1 MKLLILAAGRGTR
14 IQSSQEFVP
23 KPLIKFHELPL
34 FYWAFKSFQSWVSQG
49 LISKSDV
56 VFVIDKID
64 SEKYGLAKSIND
76 FFENQ
81 VLVIELPNRTSS
93 PVETAF
99 MGLSELR
106 KIIVLDENETLV
118 ISDCDHYFNASE
130 ILKYGNLQLNENEV
144 QVVLAEKDTND
155 LGWCFPVRNG
165 NGHIVEIREKPNN
178 LELEGIDTAYG
189 CVGVYIFPS
198 QSHFF
203 KITETL
209 VEHMSTEQYISSI
222 LNEYISLNFYVKTH
236 DIKFFVPMGTI
247 EQLDIATR
255 LIPSNFFIHDKP
267 TIFIDLDGTLI
278 FHNSGLD
285 QNRKEIEEVVPINI
299 DIFDELS
306 KFQQSGG
313 KVIVTTTRTANSNSS
328 LVSQIESFGFK
339 PDQIIFGLTGGQRL
353 LVNDIKPSAPH
364 IRTALSMNIARDYG
378 GFIIPEEIIKPTF
391 MLSDLSSES
400 RESTYLISK
409 DMKKTVT
416 KISNKSDNSKNL
428 IRYQFRWFL
437 FIQEI
442 LPRNIPKIVN
452 FFDDNYYT
460 SIETEYLSDLV
471 PLHTQL
477 ISKSSAEKKNILH
490 EFNKILEKIYSS
502 TISESQNISSILARI
517 FEEKAIPGY
526 LRALNHFN
534 FDIHEE
540 NLNLAINSDKK
551 IKNRLY
557 DFNQI
562 LNTLKD
568 IEKFAGDE
576 FFYPTALI
584 HGDPTFSNISYANG
598 RIVLLD
604 PIGSRIDPQFL
615 DNNMNLGRSPIEF
628 DISRIRLSIL
638 DKYEFWDEN
647 LTLEK
652 NDNRLSIYSNV
663 DNCESF
669 NWDVFCSAFPENF
682 KGKNRKINLL
692 IHLTTLSRIL
702 PYKLN
707 RKEKEGAYILALI
720 DFYFDMFVQENWDLF
735 K

>member
-1 MKLLILAAGRGTR
+1 MKVLILAAGRGTR
-14 IQSSQEFVP
+14 IQSSQEFIP
-23 KPLIKFHELPL
+23 KPLIKFQNLPL
-34 FYWAFKSFQSWVSQG
+34 FYWSYKSFQSWVSQG
-49 LISKSDV
+49 IISKSDI
-56 VFVIDKID
+56 VFIVDKAD

-76 FFENQ
+76 FFKNS

-106 KIIVLDENETLV
+106 KRIVLDENETLV

-130 ILKYGNLQLNENEV
+130 ILRYGNLKLNENEV
-144 QVVLAEKDTND
+144 QVVLAKKNRND

-165 NGHIVEIREKPNN
+165 KGHIVEIKEKPNT
-178 LELEGIDTAYG
+178 LELEGIDTSYG

-209 VEHMSTEQYISSI
+209 VEHMSTEQYVSAI
-222 LNEYISLNFYVKTH
+222 LNEYISLNFY
-236 DIKFFVPMGTI
+236 IKAHNIEFFIPMGTI
-247 EQLDIATR
+247 EQLDAATR

-285 QNRKEIEEVVPINI
+285 LNGKEIEKVVPVNI
-299 DIFDELS
+299 DIFTKLS

-313 KVIVTTTRTANSNSS
+313 KVIVTTTRPANSNSS
-328 LVSQIESFGFK
+328 LISQIESFGFK

-364 IRTALSMNIARDYG
+364 IRTALSMNIARDSG
-378 GFIIPEEIIKPTF
+378 DFIIPKELINPTF

-400 RESTYLISK
+400 GESTYLISR
-409 DMKKTVT
+409 DMKITVT
-416 KISNKSDNSKNL
+416 KVSNSSDNSKNL

-442 LPRNIPKIVN
+442 LPGNTPNIIN
-452 FFDDNYYT
+452 FFDDNYQI

-471 PLHTQL
+471 PIHTQL
-477 ISKSSAEKKNILH
+477 ISKSSAEKKDILH
-490 EFNKILEKIYSS
+490 EFNKILEKIYSC
-502 TISESQNISSILARI
+502 TISDSQNISPILARI

-526 LRALNHFN
+526 LKALSHFK
-534 FDIHEE
+534 FDIQEE
-540 NLNLAINSDKK
+540 NLNLTINADKK
-551 IKNRLY
+551 IRNRLY

-562 LNTLKD
+562 LDRLKN
-568 IEKFAGDE
+568 IENYTNEE
-576 FFYPTALI
+576 FYYPTALI
-584 HGDPTFSNISYANG
+584 HGDPTFSNVSYANG
-598 RIVLLD
+598 RIILLD

-615 DNNMNLGRSPIEF
+615 DNNLNLGRSPIEF
-628 DISRIRLSIL
+628 DISRIRLSLL

-647 LTLEK
+647 ITLEK
-652 NDNRLSIYSNV
+652 HDGSLSIYSSI
-663 DNCESF
+663 DKCESL
-669 NWDVFCSAFPENF
+669 NWDDFCSTFPENF
-682 KGKNRKINLL
+682 RGKNKKINLL

-702 PYKLN
+702 PYKLK
-707 RKEKEGAYILALI
+707 RKENEGAYILTLI
-720 DFYFDMFVQENWDLF
+720 DYYFDMLVQENWDLF

>member
-1 MKLLILAAGRGTR
+1 MKVLILAAGRGTR

-23 KPLIKFHELPL
+23 KPLIKFQDLPL
-34 FYWAFKSFQSWVSQG
+34 FYWAYKSFQSWVSQG

-56 VFVIDKID
+56 VFVIDKTD
-64 SEKYGLAKSIND
+64 SEKYGVAKSINN
-76 FFENQ
+76 FFDNQ
-81 VLVIELPNRTSS
+81 VIVIELPNRTSS
-93 PVETAF
+93 PVESAF
-99 MGLSELR
+99 VGLSELR
-106 KIIVLDENETLV
+106 KTNVLDLNETLV
-118 ISDCDHYFNASE
+118 ISDCDHYFNASA
-130 ILKYGNLQLNENEV
+130 ILEYGNLKLNENEV
-144 QVVLAEKDTND
+144 QVILAKKDTND

-165 NGHIVEIREKPNN
+165 KGHIVEIREKPNN

-209 VEHMSTEQYISSI
+209 VARMSTEQYISAI

-236 DIKFFVPMGTI
+236 DIEFFVPMGTI
-247 EQLDIATR
+247 EQLDVAAK
-255 LIPSNFFIHDKP
+255 LIPSNFFVHDKP

-285 QNRKEIEEVVPINI
+285 LNRKEIEEIVPINI
-299 DIFDELS
+299 NIFAELS
-306 KFQQSGG
+306 RFQQSGG
-313 KVIVTTTRTANSNSS
+313 KVIVTTTRIANSNYS
-328 LVSQIESFGFK
+328 LISQLESFGFK

-364 IRTALSMNIARDYG
+364 IRTALSINIARDSG
-378 GFIIPEEIIKPTF
+378 DFVIPEELIKPTF

-400 RESTYLISK
+400 GESTYLIST
-409 DMKKTVT
+409 DLEKTIT
-416 KISNKSDNSKNL
+416 KISNKSDFSKNL

-437 FIQEI
+437 FIKEI
-442 LPRNIPKIVN
+442 LPGNVPSIVN
-452 FFDDNYYT
+452 YFDNNYQV

-471 PLHTQL
+471 SLHTQL
-477 ISKSSAEKKNILH
+477 ISISSAEKKKILN
-490 EFNKILEKIYSS
+490 EFNKVLEKIYSS
-502 TISESQNISSILARI
+502 TISESQNISAILVRI
-517 FEEKAIPGY
+517 LEKKAIPGY
-526 LRALNHFN
+526 FKALSHFK
-534 FDIHEE
+534 FDIHKE
-540 NLNLAINSDKK
+540 NLNLVINSDKK
-551 IKNRLY
+551 IKNRLH

-562 LNTLKD
+562 LDTLKD
-568 IEKFAGDE
+568 KENYAADE

-615 DNNMNLGRSPIEF
+615 DNNLNLGRSPIEF
-628 DISRIRLSIL
+628 DISRIRLSIQ

-647 LTLEK
+647 IFLE
-652 NDNRLSIYSNV
+652 NNENYVSIYSNF
-663 DNCESF
+663 DNCESLK
-669 NWDVFCSAFPENF
+669 WDEFYSIFPDNL

-707 RKEKEGAYILALI
+707 TKEKEGAYILALL
-720 DFYFDMFVQENWDLF
+720 DYYFDMFVQENWELF

>member
-1 MKLLILAAGRGTR
+1 MKVLILAAGRGTR
-14 IQSSQEFVP
+14 IQSSQKFVP
-23 KPLIKFHELPL
+23 KPLIKFQNLPL
-34 FYWAFKSFQSWVSQG
+34 FYWSYKSFQSWVSQG
-49 LISKSDV
+49 IISKSDI
-56 VFVIDKID
+56 VFVIDKAD

-76 FFENQ
+76 FFKNQ

-99 MGLSELR
+99 VGLSELR
-106 KIIVLDENETLV
+106 KRIVLEENETLV

-130 ILKYGNLQLNENEV
+130 ILRYGNLKLNENEV
-144 QVVLAEKDTND
+144 QVVITKKNTND

-165 NGHIVEIREKPNN
+165 NGHIVEIREKPNT
-178 LELEGIDTAYG
+178 LELEGIDTSYG

-203 KITETL
+203 KITERL
-209 VEHMSTEQYISSI
+209 VQHISIEQFISAI
-222 LNEYISLNFYVKTH
+222 LNEYISLNFY
-236 DIKFFVPMGTI
+236 IKAHNIQFFIPMGTI
-247 EQLDIATR
+247 EQLDTATR

-285 QNRKEIEEVVPINI
+285 LNGKEIEKVVPINI
-299 DIFDELS
+299 DNFTKLS

-313 KVIVTTTRTANSNSS
+313 KVIVTTTRPANSNSS
-328 LVSQIESFGFK
+328 LISQIESFGFK

-364 IRTALSMNIARDYG
+364 IRTALSMNIARDSG
-378 GFIIPEEIIKPTF
+378 DFIIPEELVMPTF
-391 MLSDLSSES
+391 MLSDFSSES
-400 RESTYLISK
+400 GESTYLISK
-409 DMKKTVT
+409 DMKTTVT
-416 KISNKSDNSKNL
+416 KVSNSSDNSKNL

-442 LPRNIPKIVN
+442 LPSNIPNVIN
-452 FFDDNYYT
+452 FFDDNYQI

-471 PLHTQL
+471 PIHTQL

-490 EFNKILEKIYSS
+490 EFNKILEKIYSC
-502 TISESQNISSILARI
+502 TISESQNISPILARI

-526 LRALNHFN
+526 LKALSHFEFN
-534 FDIHEE
+534 IQEE
-540 NLNLAINSDKK
+540 NLNLTINSDKK
-551 IKNRLY
+551 ISNRLY

-562 LNTLKD
+562 LDRLKD
-568 IEKFAGDE
+568 IENYANKE
-576 FFYPTALI
+576 FYYPTALI

-598 RIVLLD
+598 RIILLD

-615 DNNMNLGRSPIEF
+615 DNNLNLGRSPIEF
-628 DISRIRLSIL
+628 DISRIRLSLL

-647 LTLEK
+647 ITLEK
-652 NDNRLSIYSNV
+652 LDKSLSIYSSI
-663 DNCESF
+663 DNCESL
-669 NWDVFCSAFPENF
+669 NWDDFCSTFPENF
-682 KGKNRKINLL
+682 RGKNKKINLL

-702 PYKLN
+702 PYKLK
-707 RKEKEGAYILALI
+707 RKEKEAAYILALI
-720 DFYFDMFVQENWDLF
+720 DYYFDMLVQENWDLF